1 MIISLLVLSILLLV
15 SCAILY
21 NSNLNLR
28 AQIARLH
35 IQQDEY
41 LIKELTK
48 SYTDGSEPSYD
59 YSRKEGR
66 TLQ

>member
-1 MIISLLVLSILLLV
+1 MIISLLVLSILLLI
-15 SCAILY
+15 SCAMLY

-41 LIKELTK
+41 LIKELNN
-48 SYTDGSEPSYD
+48 SYTDPNYD
-59 YSRKEGR
+59 YSRKERR